1 MSDPE
6 LLAKPKTELSPKS
19 KVEGARRLDGVSGA
33 GHRRAFSAEEKD
45 RIVAESYAGVE
56 SISAVARRHGVRP
69 QQVFAWRH
77 AARPPAREDAGD
89 PAFTPVIVDVGTR
102 FSDAAR
108 RIEVVI
114 GAATVRVPAGIDAA
128 SLTAVLRAVKDVT

>member
-6 LLAKPKTELSPKS
+6 LLSKPKTELSPKS

-56 SISAVARRHGVRP
+56 SISAIARRHGVRP

-77 AARPPAREDAGD
+77 AARPAREDAGD

-108 RIEVVI
+108 CIEVVI